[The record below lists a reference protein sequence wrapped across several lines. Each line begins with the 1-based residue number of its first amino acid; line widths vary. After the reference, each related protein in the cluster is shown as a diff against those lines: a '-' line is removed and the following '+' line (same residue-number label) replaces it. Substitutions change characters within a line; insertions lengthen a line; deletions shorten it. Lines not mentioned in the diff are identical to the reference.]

1 MKNYYAVLGV
11 SKGADK
17 DEIKKAYRKLAKKF
31 HPDKNKSKNAAQK
44 FREITEAY
52 AVLMEGA
59 PLQEDHPGP
68 FNEWEFAVKEAI
80 ISHRQKCNICQRG
93 RCHAVSM
100 MQSMIDVVDANYNNA
115 YR

>member
-1 MKNYYAVLGV
+1 MTNYYEVLGI
-11 SKGADK
+11 SKDADK

-31 HPDKNKSKNAAQK
+31 HPDKNKSKSATQK

-52 AVLMEGA
+52 AVLMEGK
-59 PLQEDHPGP
+59 PDEQDQPGP

-80 ISHRQKCNICQRG
+80 HMHRQQCNVCQKG

-100 MQSMIDVVDANYNNA
+100 MQSMIEIVDADYNNA